1 VGAGHAF
8 ARLLF
13 AGRDT
18 GAQAHEAARLA
29 TFAAGSA
36 SLTDVR
42 LSSIKV
48 QNFRN
53 LRDVQVPLRP
63 GTVIVGENASG
74 KSNLLYALR
83 LALDPSLPSS
93 ERRLRAEDFSD
104 TLGEGDAAYDP
115 LAAGAEIVIAVE
127 FEDIGSD
134 AKTLALLGSSLIET
148 DPLKARVV
156 YRFAPRDSAE
166 STSGRPAY
174 DWKILGGPEEAEEEV
189 RGDLRR
195 FLRVTV
201 LSALRNVEGDI
212 AYWRRSPLRPLLEA
226 AAAEIDDDA
235 LNAVAQSVTAA
246 NSEVLDLEPI
256 KKLTEAITARTTE
269 LVGEERASPTSFGVA
284 PSDPQRLLRTL
295 QLFVDDASRPLSSA
309 SLGALNILYLAL
321 LQLSLD
327 EEVRASEAAHIV
339 LGIEEPEAHL
349 HPHAQRLVFADVLRQ
364 PPGREQSVIVTTHS
378 PHIVS
383 VTPPRNLIVLRST
396 GGEVQA
402 GVAAEAALS
411 AVEWDDIGRYL
422 DATRGEL
429 VFARRVLLVEGFA
442 EAVLVPKLAADAGI
456 DLDKAGVSVCAIH
469 GTHFRAYARYLS
481 ALGTP
486 WALITDGDPGEGVSA
501 GESRARKLLESL
513 GLEGDAAEHG
523 IFVGADTFESDIASH
538 SERNGKIAAEVMA
551 TWKWG
556 TANAGLIA
564 GWKEHGVSDMQ
575 AYMTCVD
582 TVGKGRFAQR
592 LAGTTGSLAAPGY
605 VAGALAY
612 LIG

>member
-1 VGAGHAF
+1 M
-8 ARLLF
+8 
-13 AGRDT
+13 
-18 GAQAHEAARLA
+18 
-29 TFAAGSA
+29 
-36 SLTDVR
+36 R

-63 GTVIVGENASG
+63 GTVVVGENASG

-104 TLGEGDAAYDP
+104 TLGEGEEAYDP
-115 LAAGAEIVIAVE
+115 LVAGAEIEIAVE

-134 AKTLALLGSSLIET
+134 AKALALLGSSLIET
-148 DPLKARVV
+148 DPLKARIV

-166 STSGRPAY
+166 SSSGRPAY
-174 DWKILGGPEEAEEEV
+174 DWKILGGPPESEEEV

-201 LSALRNVEGDI
+201 LSALRDVEGDI

-235 LNAVAQSVTAA
+235 LRAVAQSVTIA
-246 NSEVLDLEPI
+246 NSEVLELEPI
-256 KKLTEAITARTTE
+256 KALTKAITARTTE

-295 QLFVDDASRPLSSA
+295 RLFVDDASRPLSSA

-327 EEVRASEAAHIV
+327 EEIRASDAAHIV

-383 VTPPRNLIVLRST
+383 VSPPQNLIVLRST
-396 GGEVQA
+396 GGEVQV
-402 GVAAEAALS
+402 GVAAEADLTP
-411 AVEWDDIGRYL
+411 VEWDDIGRYL

-442 EAVLVPKLAADAGI
+442 EAVMLPKLAADASI

-469 GTHFRAYARYLS
+469 GTHFAAYARYLS

-486 WALITDGDPGEGVSA
+486 WALITDGDPGENGRA
-501 GESRARKLLESL
+501 GERRATKLRERL
-513 GLEGDAAEHG
+513 GLEGEPEEHG
-523 IFVGADTFESDIASH
+523 IFVGQDTFESDLASQNE
-538 SERNGKIAAEVMA
+538 SNGKIAADVLG

-556 TANAGLIA
+556 TANRELVAA
-564 GWKEHGVSDMQ
+564 WKEHGVADMKS
-575 AYMTCVD
+575 YMECVES
-582 TVGKGRFAQR
+582 VGKGRFAQR
-592 LAGTTGSLAAPGY
+592 LAGAKGRLATPGY
-605 VAGALAY
+605 IIAALDY
-612 LIG
+612 LIE